1 MSEAKAMITLH
12 PQIINKG
19 DKKEFVVLP
28 YEEWMALQEV
38 LEDAQDLLDLREAK
52 REEGDALTIPLQ
64 AVKQQL
70 GLA

>member
-1 MSEAKAMITLH
+1 MITLH